1 MKCLIK
7 LGGAAITA
15 KSENSFK
22 LETETI
28 ANAVAN
34 IRDALRQRSDTQIII
49 VCGVGPFG
57 HTNVVRHNLRHGVK
71 TPEQLAGLKETLAAC
86 RSVAQHVIDAAC
98 ALGVSAVLVSGELI
112 AKQANGAITHF
123 DTLPFENALAA
134 NKIPVIYGT
143 MVPDSVL
150 GYSVMSGD
158 ESIAELAKWWR
169 PDLILLGS
177 NVDGIY
183 TKDPVAHP
191 DSAELIPRIDGSN
204 LAHVLDHSLSGSSA
218 AVDVTGGMKGKIE
231 KLVDTVGDASAV
243 VFRLDSCSNR
253 LFDGLVG
260 EHIEGSTFIHMTHMS
275 EGQDVNMSDSV

>member
-15 KSENSFK
+15 KSENSFE

-34 IRDALRQRSDTQIII
+34 IRDALRERSDTQIII

-57 HTNVVRHNLRHGVK
+57 HTNVVRHNLRHGVQ

-86 RSVAQHVIDAAC
+86 RFVGQHVVNATC
-98 ALGVSAVLVSGELI
+98 ALDINAVLVSGESI
-112 AKQANGAITHF
+112 AQHANGAITYF
-123 DTLPFENALAA
+123 NTLPFENALVA
-134 NKIPVIYGT
+134 NTIPVIYGT

-150 GYSVMSGD
+150 GHSVMSGD
-158 ESIAELAKWWR
+158 ESIAQLAKWWH

-177 NVDGIY
+177 NVNGIY
-183 TKDPVAHP
+183 TQDPIAYP
-191 DSAELIPRIDGSN
+191 DSAVLIPRIDGSN
-204 LAHVLDHSLSGSSA
+204 LAHVLDNSLTGSSA

-231 KLVDTVGDASAV
+231 KLVETVGDAAAI
-243 VFRLDSCSNR
+243 VFRLDSGSNR
-253 LFDGLVG
+253 LHDGLVRG
-260 EHIEGSTFIHMTHMS
+260 HIEGSTLIQMGH
-275 EGQDVNMSDSV
+275 VSDSA